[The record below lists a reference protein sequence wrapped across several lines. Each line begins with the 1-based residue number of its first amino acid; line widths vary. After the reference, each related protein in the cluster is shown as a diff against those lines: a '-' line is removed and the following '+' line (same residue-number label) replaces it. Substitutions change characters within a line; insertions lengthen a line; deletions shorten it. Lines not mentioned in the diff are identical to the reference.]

1 VPIAGAGRRA
11 LGWRWWLF
19 AAAGWTLDGI
29 LTATNYHLMG
39 ASSAGGARD
48 WSALLPALASAWL
61 WVPLSLGAL
70 WLAGRWPVDRGSW
83 RRHLPIHVAAAA
95 AVCLLRAGAVVL
107 LNPWVGWYAALPPAS
122 DLLVTS
128 VANNLLLF
136 GMLVGV
142 GHALHFAAQYRER
155 DAQLARAEL
164 GALRMQLHPHFLFN
178 ALNTAAAYVRADPT
192 TAERMIGRLGQL
204 LRHALD
210 TARVEEVPLAEEL
223 RLLGAYV
230 EIEQVRFAD
239 RLRVDWRIAP
249 GAEAALVPN
258 LLLQPLVENAIHHG
272 IAPRAAPGT
281 VTIAAWRDGDALHI
295 TVTDDGVGF
304 GRAAVAGPEARRS
317 GIGLR
322 NTRDRLRHLY
332 GPLPGAGHGSAPG
345 RTLAGGPPAGERL
358 TFDEPPGGGVRVTL
372 RLPWRTGAVTG
383 PTAAATAA
391 VPAR

>member
-11 LGWRWWLF
+11 PGWRWWLF

-210 TARVEEVPLAEEL
+210 TRASRRCRSPRSSGCSRVRRDTSRCGSRPPAVRLAL
-223 RLLGAYV
+223 APPRRGSCPTSCSCL
-230 EIEQVRFAD
+230 VRTHPSRHRSPA
-239 RLRVDWRIAP
+239 
-249 GAEAALVPN
+249 G
-258 LLLQPLVENAIHHG
+258 G
-272 IAPRAAPGT
+272 PGT
-281 VTIAAWRDGDALHI
+281 VTIAAGGDAARLPHH
-295 TVTDDGVGF
+295 VTTTAWAS
-304 GRAAVAGPEARRS
+304 GRAAVVAGHGGARSDRPC
-317 GIGLR
+317 G
-322 NTRDRLRHLY
+322 NTRDRLRHLF
-332 GPLPGAGHGSAPG
+332 GPLPGGRHGPRRARWRGGPRSPRGAPTFASSRAGACDPPRSGFPDGPVRSPGDRRRPGCRSAP
-345 RTLAGGPPAGERL
+345 
-358 TFDEPPGGGVRVTL
+358 
-372 RLPWRTGAVTG
+372 
-383 PTAAATAA
+383 
-391 VPAR
+391 